1 MAPLDIALA
10 GVIATA
16 AADIWQQA
24 LKSRAGLPAANW
36 RLIGRWVG
44 WMPRGVFVHRPISA
58 ASRIAGEH
66 AIGWAFHYAIGV
78 AYAGIYAVAAPDE
91 PTLASAL
98 AFGAATVAA
107 PWLVMQPALGAGAFA
122 RNLPNRRAVRIVTAT
137 THLAFGFGLYAG
149 LRATGA

>member
-24 LKSRAGLPAANW
+24 LRSRAGLPAANW

-44 WMPRGVFVHRPISA
+44 WMPRRVFVHRPISA

-78 AYAGIYAVAAPDE
+78 AYAGIYAVAAPNG

-98 AFGAATVAA
+98 AFGAATVAV
-107 PWLVMQPALGAGAFA
+107 PWLLMQPALGAGAFA
-122 RNLPNRRAVRIVTAT
+122 RKLPNRRAVRIVTAT
-137 THLAFGFGLYAG
+137 THLAFGLGLYAG
-149 LRATGA
+149 LRAPGA